1 MITPEARYGA
11 LIVEQD
17 PVHCFEIVTVCRD
30 PHGPTDARYRVQALE
45 HGQQAIATF
54 PCLEAGNWYVQTRS
68 LTERQFYIVTVF
80 PGAVARLV
88 V

>member
-1 MITPEARYGA
+1 MFPPEAHYGA

-17 PVHCFEIVTVCRD
+17 RVHCYEIVTACRD

-45 HGQQAIATF
+45 HEQQAVATF
-54 PCLEAGNWYVQTRS
+54 PCLEAGNWYVQTQSQESGR
-68 LTERQFYIVTVF
+68 FYVMTVF

-88 V
+88 L